1 MNFIGYPNQI
11 LTPYYT
17 LFIWQKLPGDTP
29 LFAYCSRFLLKN
41 ILRGTLVQIYKEEK
55 IKCCDVCTLWL
66 IKISSQE
73 LNCTLCNLI
82 RYLSKELACAS
93 LIIETVTM
101 GGDMWTW
108 SLVPTSRRTVA
119 EKRVLVFKTYVNEIN
134 LKESFTLPQLVDF
147 ISILITLIRR

>member
-1 MNFIGYPNQI
+1 MDFIGYPNLMKWRLIIPYLYDQNYLVI
-11 LTPYYT
+11 LHC
-17 LFIWQKLPGDTP
+17 LLIVQDFSWRIFCAGLG
-29 LFAYCSRFLLKN
+29 SRSAKK
-41 ILRGTLVQIYKEEK
+41 KE
-55 IKCCDVCTLWL
+55 IKCCDVYTLWQIL
-66 IKISSQE
+66 TGI
-73 LNCTLCNLI
+73 TLYTVYFL

-134 LKESFTLPQLVDF
+134 LKEFFTLHEIVDF
-147 ISILITLIRR
+147 ISIFIMLIRW